1 MELLRREFLKAA
13 GIGTLAFA
21 AAPQIAFAN
30 GARNTDTLVTIF
42 LRGGLDGLAA
52 VAPYTENEYYS
63 RRPTIAVARA
73 GQNNGAIDLD
83 GRYGLHPALAPLK
96 RHWDSGALGIVHAV
110 GLSTPSRSHFDA
122 QDFMERAWM
131 QQGGIGTGW
140 MNRHLQAGASASDPT
155 FRAVAI
161 GRAVPRS
168 SAGPAPVV
176 ALTSPN
182 SYQLSTTTMRG
193 PQLSAAVQ
201 QAFVGPSMLDSA
213 GGRVFGAMAEL
224 ASNPAVNAMPE
235 NGASYPNTPFGGYLR
250 TLAALIKA
258 GIGVEAAS
266 ADIGGWDSHR
276 NQVAD
281 LNRLLDEL
289 ARALDAF
296 ATDLGPRMANVSVV
310 TMTEFGRKA
319 FENASQGTD
328 HGRGSVMFAL
338 GGGVV
343 GQQVLTDW
351 PSLREDALDGGDLR
365 VTIDYRAVLAEWLS
379 KRGGATAVDAIFPSF
394 TGRATSGLFRSR

>member
-1 MELLRREFLKAA
+1 MELLRREFIKAA
-13 GIGTLAFA
+13 SLGTLAFT
-21 AAPQIAFAN
+21 AAPQLAFGN
-30 GARNTDTLVTIF
+30 GTRNTDTLVTIF

-63 RRPTIAVARA
+63 RRPTLAVPRP
-73 GQNNGAIDLD
+73 GQANGAIDLD
-83 GRYGLHPALAPLK
+83 GRYGLHPALNPLK
-96 RHWDSGALGIVHAV
+96 RHWDAGTLGIVHAV

-140 MNRHLQAGASASDPT
+140 MNRHLQAGARAGDPT

-168 SAGPAPVV
+168 NAGPVPVV
-176 ALTSPN
+176 ALTSPS
-182 SYQLSTTTMRG
+182 SYQLSTSTMRG
-193 PQLSAAVQ
+193 AQLAAALQ
-201 QAFVGPSMLDSA
+201 QAFVGPSTLDSA
-213 GGRVFGAMAEL
+213 GGRVFGAIGEL
-224 ASNPAVNAMPE
+224 AANPAISAAPE
-235 NGASYPNTPFGGYLR
+235 NGASYPNTTFGNYLR

-276 NQVAD
+276 NQAAD

-289 ARALDAF
+289 ARSLDAF
-296 ATDLGPRMANVSVV
+296 VTDLGPRMANVSVV

-343 GQQVLTDW
+343 GKQVMTDW

-379 KRGGATAVDAIFPSF
+379 RRGGASSVEAIFPGF
-394 TGRATSGLFRSR
+394 AGRASNGLFRAR